1 MSFCATTYANC
12 PNLQNTL
19 DEAFTKRNIST
30 ITEPIMFTEF
40 ILSNANTDGILQEQ
54 INPGRGKRRT
64 VELIY
69 SPRIPKDQITND
81 CTKVCTSTNTLGDRT
96 EVYEIGD
103 DCVEF
108 NWEIPLNLLRDRC
121 QDDGAWLGDKVIQ
134 VMNGLLRRLEE
145 KNIQQAATLFGGFAV
160 GEGDV
165 VADVKTV
172 QTKNAAGDPDIDFI
186 SEIAFAS
193 MNAGFKGTPFVFGW
207 NEIFKAFR
215 KLQATCCAD
224 SGLDLAEM
232 ARREGIAFLPS
243 VEVNVTLPDDNFFV
257 LDAGALQLLT
267 YNEFMGPEGIRV
279 VDDGAYV
286 QGVLVHPTLGI
297 PFDWIFSNNC
307 GVISA
312 QLKLSTKLVGMPDD
326 MFCVGD
332 RLDGVT
338 YVQEYAIVNP

>member
-1 MSFCATTYANC
+1 
-12 PNLQNTL
+12 
-19 DEAFTKRNIST
+19 
-30 ITEPIMFTEF
+30 MFTEF
-40 ILSNANTDGILQEQ
+40 IISNANTDGILQQQ
-54 INPGRGKRRT
+54 INPGAGKRRT
-64 VELIY
+64 VDLIY
-69 SPRIPKDQITND
+69 SPRIPKDEITDD
-81 CTKVCTSTNTLGDRT
+81 CTKVCGSTNELGDRVET
-96 EVYEIGD
+96 YEIGD
-103 DCVEF
+103 DCVQF
-108 NWEIPLNLLRDRC
+108 NWNIPLNDLRDRC
-121 QDDGAWLGDKVIQ
+121 QDDGAWLADKVVQ

-160 GEGDV
+160 GEDDV

-172 QTKNAAGDPDIDFI
+172 ATKNAAGDPDIDFI

-193 MNAGFKGTPFVFGW
+193 KNSAFKGSPFVFGW

-224 SGLDLAEM
+224 SGLDLALM
-232 ARREGIAFLPS
+232 ARQEGIAFLPS
-243 VEVNVTLPDDNFFV
+243 VEVNEVLPDDNFFV

-279 VDDGAYV
+279 VNDGAYV
-286 QGVLVHPTLGI
+286 QGVLIHPVLGI

-312 QLKLSTKLVGMPDD
+312 QLKLATKLVGMPTD
-326 MFCVGD
+326 MFCTGD
-332 RLDGVT
+332 RLAGVT